1 MYVEFI
7 GLIAAALTTS
17 SFVPQLY
24 KLWKYKTADGV
35 SLTMYLVM
43 LTGVI
48 LWEIYGILIESIA
61 VIVSNIVTASLLLI
75 ILYYK
80 VKYK

>member
-61 VIVSNIVTASLLLI
+61 VIVSNIVTASLLLV

>member
-43 LTGVI
+43 FSGVI

-61 VIVSNIVTASLLLI
+61 VIVSNIVTASLLLV